1 MPRMRAASRSGWNG
15 SSASVFSPV
24 PANAIGRPVTERTE
38 RAAPPRAAPSSFVR
52 ITAAGTGCWPCFVYQ
67 RASFAAVVVL
77 PEPWSPM
84 SMITVGGWGAR
95 ASRWPLPPRSSTS
108 SSWTTLTTCW
118 AGVSDLRT
126 SWPTAFSRT
135 RSTKARTTLKLT
147 SASRRATRTSRRAS
161 WMFSSVRRPR
171 PPRRSKIDCKR
182 VLRESSMEIPTLR
195 NRVRNSKQKGPRNLA
210 QWSYARGVELK
221 AFLAA
226 GLALL
231 TVAPAAAQPG
241 NPNNPADFIRN
252 PHPAMPWA
260 PNNPDRF
267 LSETYGTV
275 IQYIPVPPQQV
286 VIQVPVP
293 LPVGAPPQAQEPP
306 GVPAQSRGEEPS
318 APAQTQEQTVEIPGY
333 YVAETTTGYWYPERW
348 TLQQQNGVYQW
359 VKLPAEFRK
368 K

>member
-1 MPRMRAASRSGWNG
+1 
-15 SSASVFSPV
+15 
-24 PANAIGRPVTERTE
+24 
-38 RAAPPRAAPSSFVR
+38 
-52 ITAAGTGCWPCFVYQ
+52 
-67 RASFAAVVVL
+67 
-77 PEPWSPM
+77 M
-84 SMITVGGWGAR
+84 SMITVGGWGAG
-95 ASRWPLPPRSSTS
+95 ASRWPLPPRSPTS

-171 PPRRSKIDCKR
+171 
-182 VLRESSMEIPTLR
+182 
-195 NRVRNSKQKGPRNLA
+195 
-210 QWSYARGVELK
+210 
-221 AFLAA
+221 
-226 GLALL
+226 
-231 TVAPAAAQPG
+231 
-241 NPNNPADFIRN
+241 
-252 PHPAMPWA
+252 A
-260 PNNPDRF
+260 PNTPDRF

-293 LPVGAPPQAQEPP
+293 LPAGAPAQAQEPP
-306 GVPAQSRGEEPS
+306 GVPAQSRGEERS

>member
-1 MPRMRAASRSGWNG
+1 
-15 SSASVFSPV
+15 
-24 PANAIGRPVTERTE
+24 
-38 RAAPPRAAPSSFVR
+38 
-52 ITAAGTGCWPCFVYQ
+52 
-67 RASFAAVVVL
+67 
-77 PEPWSPM
+77 
-84 SMITVGGWGAR
+84 
-95 ASRWPLPPRSSTS
+95 
-108 SSWTTLTTCW
+108 
-118 AGVSDLRT
+118 
-126 SWPTAFSRT
+126 
-135 RSTKARTTLKLT
+135 
-147 SASRRATRTSRRAS
+147 
-161 WMFSSVRRPR
+161 
-171 PPRRSKIDCKR
+171 
-182 VLRESSMEIPTLR
+182 
-195 NRVRNSKQKGPRNLA
+195 VRNSKQKGPRNLA
-210 QWSYARGVELK
+210 QWRYARGVEFK

-293 LPVGAPPQAQEPP
+293 LPAGAPAQAQEPP
-306 GVPAQSRGEEPS
+306 GVLAQSRGEEPS